1 MKLYLFTIALLN
13 MALIA
18 QAQVADSIVDAGGAI
33 DSLRQNNAVVG
44 ILYFIVLVQ
53 AGVIVKLWLKINQ
66 VSNERISDLKER
78 LKSEED
84 LRKEIQEIYTKLS
97 INNKK

>member
-1 MKLYLFTIALLN
+1 MKLYLFIIAILN
-13 MALIA
+13 FFAIISS
-18 QAQVADSIVDAGGAI
+18 QAESIVDAGGAI

-66 VSNERISDLKER
+66 VSNERIADLKER

-84 LRKEIQEIYTKLS
+84 LRKEIQDIYTK
-97 INNKK
+97 IKTKN

>member
-1 MKLYLFTIALLN
+1 MKLYLFTIALLH
-13 MALIA
+13 LFILA
-18 QAQVADSIVDAGGAI
+18 QAQVPDAILDAGGAI

-44 ILYFIVLVQ
+44 ILYFIVIVQ

-66 VSNERISDLKER
+66 VSNERIADLKER

-84 LRKEIQEIYTKLS
+84 LRKEIQDIYSKIKTKD
-97 INNKK
+97 

>member
-1 MKLYLFTIALLN
+1 MKLYLLVMAFLHAL
-13 MALIA
+13 MFASA
-18 QAQVADSIVDAGGAI
+18 QGESIIDAGGAI
-33 DSLRQNNAVVG
+33 DTLRQNNAVVG

-66 VSNERISDLKER
+66 VSNERIADLKER

-84 LRKEIQEIYTKLS
+84 LRKEIQDIYSKL
-97 INNKK
+97 NLNK

>member
-1 MKLYLFTIALLN
+1 MAFLHLFAFVASGQVETI
-13 MALIA
+13 I
-18 QAQVADSIVDAGGAI
+18 DAGGAI

-53 AGVIVKLWLKINQ
+53 AGVIVKLWIKINQ

-84 LRKEIQEIYTKLS
+84 LRKEIQEIYTKL
-97 INNKK
+97 NLEK

>member
-1 MKLYLFTIALLN
+1 MAFLHLFAFVASGQAETI
-13 MALIA
+13 I
-18 QAQVADSIVDAGGAI
+18 DAGGAI

-53 AGVIVKLWLKINQ
+53 AGVIVKLWIKINQ
-66 VSNERISDLKER
+66 VSNERIADLKER

-84 LRKEIQEIYTKLS
+84 LRKEIQEIYTKL
-97 INNKK
+97 NMEK